1 MSKTERVE
9 VVQDATPEVVSVKVG
24 AVDNETSAAIGKL
37 EQWCQSLVVRSV
49 EDRNAVIEQ
58 LKLVKAQA
66 SRVKEFFAESK
77 DLAYKTWKSITG
89 KESAIID
96 RLNAIEAAAKRA
108 VVAFD
113 EIEQKRIAAEQARLQ
128 READEKARRE
138 REAFEQAAARKREEE
153 ARARAEAEEKRR
165 QAEQASAAERKRLQ
179 DEADAAERAANRA
192 AAAAEAKEVSAV
204 EVIAPVVVAPVAAVP
219 AAKGASTRTE
229 WYAEVVDEALVPREY
244 LTINIDALNGLA
256 RATKG
261 SIKGIPGVVFK
272 SRQVLAI
279 RSK

>member
-138 REAFEQAAARKREEE
+138 REALEQAAARKREEE

-179 DEADAAERAANRA
+179 DEADAAERAANR